1 MKVCWAVNDSR
12 TSRFSVDVAPHAAGY
27 LLRVFVCSPAPARE
41 RRFQRRRRISRNN
54 KLLVNGSWSTAAL
67 LDLDPGPDLDLALV
81 VSEPGLAFSLSVN
94 NK

>member
-1 MKVCWAVNDSR
+1 MTPEPVGFPWTWRHTRLV
-12 TSRFSVDVAPHAAGY
+12 TFSV
-27 LLRVFVCSPAPARE
+27 CSLAPARE

-67 LDLDPGPDLDLALV
+67 LDLDPGPGLDLALV
-81 VSEPGLAFSLSVN
+81 APEPGLAFSLSVN